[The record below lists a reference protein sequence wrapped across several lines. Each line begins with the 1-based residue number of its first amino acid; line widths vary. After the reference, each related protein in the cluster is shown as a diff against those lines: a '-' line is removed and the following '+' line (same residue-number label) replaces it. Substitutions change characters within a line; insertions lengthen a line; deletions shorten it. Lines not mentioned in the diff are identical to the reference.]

1 MAKALLGSA
10 ATLAL
15 VSLSAC
21 GGGGGSVES
30 TPAPPPP
37 TIASPA
43 PTPPP
48 PVVTPPPTPAVN
60 YNTTEYQYSNAA
72 VISGAIAAYDKGA
85 TGKGVKA
92 AVIDSGINPN
102 MAELAGRIDPAS
114 RDVTTAARPLSDED
128 GHGSAV
134 AAVIAAAKND
144 KEIHGVAFDSTII
157 ALRADTAGSCAT
169 TGENEGCKFSDTSI
183 ARGVDA
189 AVAAG
194 ARVINLSLGGSAPS
208 TLLLSAMARAVN
220 VGTVIVI
227 SAGNDGKDPEKGLN
241 ADQFAAA
248 PAARFPTNV
257 IIAGSIGQRDSTGVL
272 VTTDLL
278 SDFSNRAGASASNYL
293 AAFGTGVRTI
303 DHQERTVRYSGTSFS
318 APTISGAVALLAS
331 AFPNL
336 TGAQIVD
343 ILFRSADDLGDPGID
358 AIYGRGRLN
367 IGKAFQP
374 LGTLSLAGSPDPVSS
389 GGSDM
394 PGSAGDAGTYST
406 GIGAVVLD
414 GYSRAFAVDLARTI
428 RSAPRSA
435 PLHRALS
442 GSYRAGAA
450 GAGPLNVLM
459 TVVERSD
466 GKGFLLTSGGVGPD
480 DLRKARLVAG
490 SAVAKIDK
498 KTAVAFGFAEGAK
511 AMERRLSGVGGG
523 AFLIAR
529 DVGGSPG
536 FDAARGTS
544 FALRRD
550 LSTRMGLTLS
560 GETGEVSGERRT
572 LATGAPYR
580 WNAVTLDR
588 SFGRQWVS
596 VGVGRLEENRSLLGG
611 HMDSLLGGGGAGTTF
626 LDLETRRDLGAGW
639 SAGVSARRG
648 WTKFAGGAFT
658 TGAYALDVAGSDL
671 LTDGD
676 RVGLRFSQPLRID
689 SGGFAMSLPT
699 SYDYASLT
707 PGYSIVRSSM
717 VPRGRELDA
726 ELSYGRRWLGNGWVS
741 GNLFT
746 RYQPGHIKAAAPDTG
761 AAIRFSLGF

>member
-10 ATLAL
+10 ATLTML
-15 VSLSAC
+15 SLSAC
-21 GGGGGSVES
+21 GGGGGSVDS
-30 TPAPPPP
+30 TPAPP
-37 TIASPA
+37 TIASPVTPPTTPA
-43 PTPPP
+43 PTPA
-48 PVVTPPPTPAVN
+48 PTPVN

-72 VISGAIAAYDKGA
+72 VIAGAIAAYEKGA

-102 MAELAGRIDPAS
+102 MAELAGRVDPAS
-114 RDVTTAARPLSDED
+114 RDVTLSGRALADED

-134 AAVIAAAKND
+134 AAVIAAAKD
-144 KEIHGVAFDSTII
+144 GKEIHGVAFDSTII

-169 TGENEGCKFSDTSI
+169 TGEDEGCKFGDSSI

-194 ARVINLSLGGSAPS
+194 AKVINMSLGGSAPG
-208 TLLLSAMARAVN
+208 TNLLSALARAVS

-227 SAGNDGKDPEKGLN
+227 SAGNDGKDATKGVN
-241 ADQFAAA
+241 ADEFAAV
-248 PAARFPTNV
+248 PAARFPSNV
-257 IIAGSIGQRDSTGVL
+257 IIAGSIGQRDATGTL

-278 SDFSNRAGASASNYL
+278 SDFSNRAGTSANNYL
-293 AAFGTGVRTI
+293 GALGTGVRTI
-303 DHQERTVRYSGTSFS
+303 NNVEQTVRYSGTSFS

-343 ILFRSADDLGDPGID
+343 ILFKSADDLGDPGID
-358 AIYGRGRLN
+358 AVFGRGRLN
-367 IGKAFQP
+367 ITKAFQP
-374 LGTLSLAGSPDPVSS
+374 LGTLSLAGSPDPISN
-389 GGSDM
+389 GGSDA
-394 PGSAGDAGTYST
+394 PAAAGDAGGNAT
-406 GIGAVVLD
+406 GMGAVILD

-428 RSAPRSA
+428 RSAPQSA
-435 PLHRALS
+435 PLSRALV
-442 GSYRAGAA
+442 GSVRAGAA
-450 GAGPLNVLM
+450 GAGPLSVMM
-459 TVVERSD
+459 TVAERND
-466 GKGFLLTSGGVGPD
+466 GKGFLVSSGGVGPD

-511 AMERRLSGVGGG
+511 AMERRLSGVSSGS
-523 AFLIAR
+523 FLIAR
-529 DVGGSPG
+529 DVAGSAG

-550 LSTRMGLTLS
+550 LGRTTGLTIS
-560 GETGEVSGERRT
+560 GETGEVTGERRT
-572 LATGAPYR
+572 LAIGSNYR
-580 WNAVTLDR
+580 WNAFSLDR
-588 SFGRQWVS
+588 RIGKQWVS
-596 VGVGRLEENRSLLGG
+596 LGVGRLEEERSLLGG
-611 HMDSLLGGGGAGTTF
+611 HMDKLLGGGGAGTTF
-626 LDLETRRDLGAGW
+626 LDLEARRSLGGGW

-658 TGAYALDVAGSDL
+658 TGAYAVDLAGSDL
-671 LTDGD
+671 FADGD
-676 RVGLRFSQPLRID
+676 RFGLRFSQPLRID
-689 SGGFAMSLPT
+689 GGGFAMSLPT

-707 PGYSIVRSSM
+707 PGYSIVRSSL

-726 ELSYGRRWLGNGWVS
+726 ELSYGRQWMRNGWIS

-746 RYQPGHIKAAAPDTG
+746 RYQPGHVQAAAPDAG
-761 AAIRFSLGF
+761 AAIRLSLGF